1 MPLLNVLT
9 FLLTISLTIL
19 ALPSFAPKISLLVLL
34 LLIFSIGLNTIL
46 QHSRPQYNNQGWS
59 HNIHYGLTSIPLLA
73 IILLCTWLSLRIF
86 NTDSNIYA
94 DFILMVSHLMFFIF
108 IVNTKDYIFLYKKY
122 YIFLVFVMASFGL
135 IANLLLTFDL
145 IDISSH
151 YFNLSEATKGA
162 YTRDIGAGD
171 SYAFPYSLGLILIGS
186 GKLELLGFEFF
197 RISGWAHEP
206 TSATL
211 FIAPAMILLLHG
223 EVIKQSSL
231 RLVMF
236 VIICTFWFFA
246 MSVGSLLA
254 FLILYSMVI
263 LLILFINYFPYKL
276 SISLFVGLST
286 SFMLFLYFLDPLL
299 GSSIFTTKFDL
310 ESESLGESIEMLT
323 WFIPSAE
330 KYTSFYF
337 SHLILWMII
346 FIFLFVAILGL
357 MKSSKNAFPNPY
369 ALILLY
375 IIIHSMKGSQGTV
388 YYLFFSFFWF
398 YIAYFS
404 VNNKV
409 DKLNNS
415 LNRGGYG

>member
-19 ALPSFAPKISLLVLL
+19 VLPSLIPKISLLVLL
-34 LLIFSIGLNTIL
+34 LLIFSIGLNIIL
-46 QHSRPQYNNQGWS
+46 QQRPQYNNQGWS

-73 IILLCTWLSLRIF
+73 IILLCIWLSLRIF

-94 DFILMVSHLMFFIF
+94 DFILMVSHLMFLIF
-108 IVNTKDYIFLYKKY
+108 IVNTKDYIFLYKKS
-122 YIFLVFVMASFGL
+122 YIFLVFFMALFGL

-223 EVIKQSSL
+223 EVIKQSFL
-231 RLVMF
+231 RFVMF
-236 VIICTFWFFA
+236 TIISAFWFFA

-254 FLILYSMVI
+254 FLILYSMVV
-263 LLILFINYFPYKL
+263 LLILFINYFPYKI
-276 SISLFVGLST
+276 SISLFVGLLISL
-286 SFMLFLYFLDPLL
+286 MLFPFFLEPLL
-299 GSSIFTTKFDL
+299 ESSIFTSKFDL

-323 WFIPSAE
+323 WFIPGAG

-337 SHLILWMII
+337 SHLMLWMII
-346 FIFLFVAILGL
+346 FLFSFVAIHGL
-357 MKSSKNAFPNPY
+357 LKDSKSTFPNPY

-388 YYLFFSFFWF
+388 YYLFFTFFWF

-404 VNNKV
+404 INNKV
-409 DKLNNS
+409 DKLNS
-415 LNRGGYG
+415 ILKRGRDG